1 MDEANIAW
9 NLVRALI
16 KPIKRETSFIILYKR
31 KAANR
36 DSKVR
41 QLKFKWETV
50 QSAVTLATR
59 NGQEIIQVVKD
70 WQDRARPIAEEPEK
84 ALGEEPKCFFGWFP
98 NLKYR
103 YEVSKKA
110 EEDGLV
116 IDKLLD
122 EASGFK
128 DKVAHPFDPQVRW
141 ATPSECYMAFESREA
156 VVNQVLVA
164 LKDATL
170 KVIGVYGVAGI
181 GKTTLIT
188 QVAKMVKAN
197 KVFDWVAL
205 SSVTQTPDV
214 ETIQAEIAD
223 CLGLNFEEESVKG
236 RATKLRHRLSKE
248 KNVLVILDDIR
259 TSLNLNDVG
268 IVCGDH
274 QHRGCKILLSSRD
287 PNVLCE
293 MNVDKSFKVDVLKE
307 EEAWNLF
314 DKMVG
319 DRVKDPSERSK
330 AHDVCRGCR
339 GSPLSIV
346 TTANALKKKD
356 FSEWESASKQL
367 TTHPSSAVELSF
379 NHLAND
385 ELKSAFQLCSLM
397 PYKPTIFDMLKYGTA
412 FGLFQGITTVEGAI
426 QRLHRLV
433 QNLKSSCL
441 LFDGRMAEEFAMHEV
456 IREVAASIASRE
468 GKMFLMRNEIG
479 QRELPNAGRLRNC
492 TAISLFYNDFV
503 ILPDQ
508 LECPQLKVFQLYDNN
523 PVLRISDQFFSKM
536 EALEVLDVKGMKHLS
551 SLPSSLSSLGDL
563 QTLCLESCVLQHL
576 AMVEKMKKLEILSFN
591 NSIIEE
597 LPKEIGELTQLK
609 VLNLDNCS
617 KLRAIPP
624 NVISNLSRLE
634 ELHIGNSFAQWE
646 DEQTTQRHASLSE
659 LNHLPDLTSL
669 NLHIPDYRNMP
680 KRFFFKKLQRF
691 KILIGNTWDWSDK
704 HEASR
709 ILKLK
714 LNESIHMNDGVQI
727 LLKRTEVLYLDD
739 LKYVEDLLYDLDE
752 STTGFPQLKYL
763 HIQNGP
769 GLKHIV
775 NLTDKVTLDVF
786 PVLESLYLHNLINL
800 EKICNAQLEM
810 QPFAKLRVINVGSC
824 SQLKNLFSFSIARGL
839 QQLQE
844 VQVVD
849 CKNMVE
855 IITGGRGRD
864 VGDNETTTTIE
875 FEQLQSLTLQ
885 QLPKLISFNASSTTA
900 TLFNNKVTFPKLKSL
915 KLSSIS
921 TLQIWQ
927 EQLLSVPNCIQ
938 SLTSITVEDCG
949 NLKFL
954 LSSSMVASLEQL
966 IHLEISECKLVEA
979 IIEETKMEERME
991 KILFPNLHSL
1001 KIKGLPQLTRFC
1013 SGKAVQFPSL
1023 KQLQIEHCPKLGTFI
1038 SNFVKNEIRPLFDEN
1053 VAFPSLEKMLIS
1065 QLSSLKMLWNDQL
1078 PKNSFS
1084 ELKTMEVEYCLQLQT
1099 IFPFNMVEKFQ
1110 RLQTLVINDCVSL
1123 EEVFD
1128 FQRLNIKENKT
1139 EVAIPLKKLYLF
1151 NLPQLKHVWSKD
1163 PQERISFKNLTSV
1176 YVFGSESLKSLFPA
1190 SVARGLQELESLE
1203 IDTCGVE
1210 QIVAM
1215 DVTPQPETRFV
1226 FPKLAFLQLWRLE
1239 KLRSFYPGVHST
1251 EWPMLKRI
1259 VTYHYGDMKMF
1270 TSELLGTRQTR
1281 TVSQPL
1287 FLVEKVV
1294 QNLDELTLDSRDI
1307 SMLSDE
1313 NVFRPDLFSSIKV
1326 LQVHCYHQESAILP
1340 FGFIQNF
1347 TNLDNLNVG
1356 CCKFRELFPSERLV
1370 GDPRKPLG
1378 TLSGIRTLK
1387 LVLLSNLRHIWKP
1400 NSRPDLIPPYLESLV
1415 VWNCNRLIS
1424 LAPPSS
1430 SFSNLT
1436 TLDIWKCH
1444 GVKHIISSST
1454 AKTLTKLTKMSVR
1467 ECDEVTEIVANDEDE
1482 TLTDIVFSKLV
1493 CLELNKLPMLLY
1505 FDSGSYALKFPLLE
1519 VITLSQCPSLIEFH
1533 TRNELSTPKLKKV
1546 WQTEEMDQSCWE
1558 GDLNATVSEKMVLGT
1573 RRRDH
1578 GYRRKI
1584 DLT

>member
-9 NLVRALI
+9 TLVRGLI

-36 DSKVR
+36 DSK
-41 QLKFKWETV
+41 
-50 QSAVTLATR
+50 
-59 NGQEIIQVVKD
+59 VVKD

-205 SSVTQTPDV
+205 SSVTQTPNA

-223 CLGLNFEEESVKG
+223 CLGLKFEEESVKG

-248 KNVLVILDDIR
+248 KNVLIISIEGVR
-259 TSLNLNDVG
+259 Y
-268 IVCGDH
+268 CYH
-274 QHRGCKILLSSRD
+274 QEIPMSY
-287 PNVLCE
+287 CE

-468 GKMFLMRNEIG
+468 GNMFLMRNEIG

-503 ILPDQ
+503 ILPDR

-523 PVLRISDQFFSKM
+523 PELRISDQFFSKM

-563 QTLCLESCVLQHL
+563 QTLCLESCVLQHM

-691 KILIGNTWDWSDK
+691 KILLGNTWDWSDK

-769 GLKHIV
+769 GLKHFV

-864 VGDNETTTTIE
+864 VGDNETITTIE

-900 TLFNNKVTFPKLKSL
+900 TLFNNKVTFPKLKNL

-921 TLQIWQ
+921 TLRIWQ

-966 IHLEISECKLVEA
+966 IHLEISECKIVEA

-1038 SNFVKNEIRPLFDEN
+1038 SNFVKNGIRPLFDEN

-1065 QLSSLKMLWNDQL
+1065 QLRSLKMLWNDQL
-1078 PKNSFS
+1078 PKTSFS
-1084 ELKTMEVEYCLQLQT
+1084 ELKTMEVGYCLQLQT

-1239 KLRSFYPGVHST
+1239 KLRSFYPGIHST

-1326 LQVHCYHQESAILP
+1326 LQRAVPIGETGRRSEKTSRDTIRNSYIEVGTAFESA
-1340 FGFIQNF
+1340 
-1347 TNLDNLNVG
+1347 
-1356 CCKFRELFPSERLV
+1356 
-1370 GDPRKPLG
+1370 
-1378 TLSGIRTLK
+1378 
-1387 LVLLSNLRHIWKP
+1387 
-1400 NSRPDLIPPYLESLV
+1400 
-1415 VWNCNRLIS
+1415 LIS

-1444 GVKHIISSST
+1444 GVRHIISSST

-1519 VITLSQCPSLIEFH
+1519 VVTLSQCPSLIEFH

-1546 WQTEEMDQSCWE
+1546 WQTEEMDQSCWK
-1558 GDLNATVSEKMVLGT
+1558 GDLNATVSEKMEF
-1573 RRRDH
+1573 RPK
-1578 GYRRKI
+1578 YN
-1584 DLT
+1584 